1 MTILK
6 IAFEGQLL
14 LSEQKTGIVWY
25 AHNLILELVKNP
37 KNNCVIQVFGLGKT
51 KQELERLNIYREAG
65 CEIKVCKWFS
75 HKLYKLLWNIIP
87 IPYEFFF
94 GTKADVTHFF
104 NYVVPPGVYGKT
116 VTTVHDM
123 CYKAVPETVAF
134 KTRKWLELCM
144 KSSVRRADWI
154 VTDSKFSKMEIIKYL
169 GVSEYKIVPIYC
181 GVDRETYHP
190 ETKIRIL
197 NAKRIYGI
205 NENYFLYLGTIEP
218 RKNLEMLIGS
228 FEKMCGLLEEKG
240 CLGSE
245 LPQLVLAGGRGW
257 LCDGIYKKAEES
269 RYRDSILFTGYINQ
283 KDSPA
288 LLSGALAFVFPS
300 KYEGFGMPPLE
311 AMSCGTSAIVSNA
324 ASLPEV
330 VGDDG
335 CVVSADD
342 EDELEKAMYDFWI
355 EREDR
360 QLTSKRREYAL
371 KQASR
376 FSWEIAAKQL
386 EEIYQN

>member
-1 MTILK
+1 MK

-14 LSEQKTGIVWY
+14 LNEQKTGIVWY
-25 AHNLILELVKNP
+25 AHNLILELAKNP
-37 KNNCVIQVFGLGKT
+37 ENECIIQVFGLGKT
-51 KQELERLNIYREAG
+51 KQELERLETYRKSG
-65 CEIKVCKWFS
+65 CEIKVCNWFS
-75 HKLYKLLWNIIP
+75 HKIYKLVWNILP
-87 IPYEFFF
+87 IPYELFFK
-94 GTKADVTHFF
+94 TRADVTHFF
-104 NYVVPPGVYGKT
+104 NYVVPPGVHGKV

-123 CYKAVPETVAF
+123 CYKAVPETVAL
-134 KTRKWLELCM
+134 KTRKWLEICM
-144 KSSVRRADWI
+144 ESSVKRADCI
-154 VTDSKFSKMEIIKYL
+154 VTDSKFSKKEIVKYL
-169 GVSEYKIVPIYC
+169 QVPECKIIPIHC
-181 GVDRETYHP
+181 GVDRVTYHP
-190 ETKIRIL
+190 ETKSRISE
-197 NAKRIYGI
+197 ARSTYGI
-205 NENYFLYLGTIEP
+205 KEKYFLYLGTIEP

-228 FEKMCGLLEEKG
+228 FERLCGLLEKSGCEKN
-240 CLGSE
+240 E

-330 VGDDG
+330 VGAAG

-342 EDELEKAMYDFWI
+342 EDELAKAMYDFWI